1 MSETM
6 GDNAYVRLVRENKTY
21 RQFWIAAFIS
31 MFGEWFNTIALFL
44 LILKY
49 TDSELLLGILM
60 AVRMGCFALMQP
72 FFGLLAD
79 RVNRKRLMII
89 TNILQVFLALA
100 FIGVDGPGDMWWM
113 FLCSGIMMAL
123 HGLYVTAERAALPNI
138 VSREDL
144 TTANALDSAT
154 WSTALCLGAFVG
166 GIVVSEYGVTVAF
179 VIDSITFLIGTLLLI
194 PLTVPQTYDKASS
207 GSLITSALKDIWIG
221 QKRIQSDPR
230 LFRIIFAKTS
240 WNIAGGGLAGVFL
253 VLAGNNI
260 DFVGAALGFGIFF
273 FARGVGTGIG
283 PILARRFFK
292 DSEKWPRLIGLL
304 IVMSGIFYL
313 FVGMSL
319 NGPLLLTLA
328 LVTLAHTASGG
339 NWVLSTVLTQQWVE
353 DEMRG
358 RVFSTD
364 MLLLS
369 IGQVISTISAGYLI
383 ENEYVNLQQGI
394 ISFACLMILC
404 GLIFTVWNPKS
415 KDTVRVDILVE

>member
-1 MSETM
+1 M
-6 GDNAYVRLVRENKTY
+6 GDNAYIRLVRENKTY
-21 RQFWIAAFIS
+21 RQFWLAAFIS

-79 RVNRKRLMII
+79 RVNRKKLMII
-89 TNILQVFLALA
+89 TNILQMFLALV
-100 FIGVDGPGDMWWM
+100 FIAVDGPEDMWWM
-113 FLCSGIMMAL
+113 FLCSGGMMAM

-138 VSREDL
+138 VSSDDL

-154 WSTALCLGAFVG
+154 WSTALCLGAFAG
-166 GIVVSEYGVTVAF
+166 GLVVSEFGVNVAF
-179 VIDSITFLIGTLLLI
+179 VIDSVTFLIGTILLI
-194 PLTVPQTYDKASS
+194 PLIVPQTFDKMSS
-207 GSLITSALKDIWIG
+207 GSIITSAFKDIWIG
-221 QKRIQSDPR
+221 QKRIKSDPR

-253 VLAGNNI
+253 VLAGN
-260 DFVGAALGFGIFF
+260 DVEFVGAALGFGIFF

-283 PILARRFFK
+283 PILARRLFK
-292 DSEKWPRLIGLL
+292 NSEKWPRLIGLL
-304 IVMSGIFYL
+304 IVVSGLFYL
-313 FVGMSL
+313 LVGFSL

-369 IGQVISTISAGYLI
+369 LGQVISTISAGYLV
-383 ENEYVNLQQGI
+383 EHDYVNLQQGI
-394 ISFACLMILC
+394 LAYACLMILSGC
-404 GLIFTVWNPKS
+404 IFTLWNPKS
-415 KDTVRVDILVE
+415 TTRVHKLVE

>member
-1 MSETM
+1 M

-21 RQFWIAAFIS
+21 RQFWLAAFIS

-79 RVNRKRLMII
+79 RVNRKKLMII
-89 TNILQVFLALA
+89 TNVLQMFLALV
-100 FIGVDGPGDMWWM
+100 FIAVDGPEDMWWM
-113 FLCSGIMMAL
+113 FLCSGGMMAM

-138 VSREDL
+138 VRSEDL

-154 WSTALCLGAFVG
+154 WSTALCLGAFAG
-166 GIVVSEYGVTVAF
+166 GLVVSEFGVNVAF
-179 VIDSITFLIGTLLLI
+179 VIDSVTFLIGTILLV
-194 PLTVPQTYDKASS
+194 PLTVPQTFDKVSS
-207 GSLITSALKDIWIG
+207 GSIITSAFKDIWIG
-221 QKRIQSDPR
+221 QKRIKSDPR

-253 VLAGNNI
+253 VLAGNDI
-260 DFVGAALGFGIFF
+260 EFVGAALGFGIFF

-283 PILARRFFK
+283 PILARRLFK
-292 DSEKWPRLIGLL
+292 NSEKWPRLIGLL
-304 IVMSGIFYL
+304 IVVSGLFYL
-313 FVGMSL
+313 LVGFSL

-369 IGQVISTISAGYLI
+369 LGQVVSTISAGYLV
-383 ENEYVNLQQGI
+383 ENDYVNLQQGI
-394 ISFACLMILC
+394 LAYACLMILSGC
-404 GLIFTVWNPKS
+404 IFTLWNPKS
-415 KDTVRVDILVE
+415 TTHVHKSVE

>member
-1 MSETM
+1 M
-6 GDNAYVRLVRENKTY
+6 GGNAYVRLVRENKTY
-21 RQFWIAAFIS
+21 RQFWLAAFIS

-72 FFGLLAD
+72 IFGLLAD
-79 RVNRKRLMII
+79 RVNRKKLMII
-89 TNILQVFLALA
+89 TNIFQMFLALV
-100 FIGVDGPGDMWWM
+100 FIAIDGPEDMWWM
-113 FLCSGIMMAL
+113 FLCSGGMMAM

-138 VSREDL
+138 VHRDDL

-154 WSTALCLGAFVG
+154 WSTALCLGAFAG
-166 GIVVSEYGVTVAF
+166 GLVVSEFGVNVAF
-179 VIDSITFLIGTLLLI
+179 VIDSLTFLIGTILLV
-194 PLTVPQTYDKASS
+194 PLTVPQTFDKVSS
-207 GSLITSALKDIWIG
+207 GSIITSAFKDIWIG
-221 QKRIQSDPR
+221 QKRIKSDPR

-253 VLAGNNI
+253 VLAGNDI
-260 DFVGAALGFGIFF
+260 EFVGAALGFGIFF

-283 PILARRFFK
+283 PILARRLFK
-292 DSEKWPRLIGLL
+292 NSEKWPRLIGVL
-304 IVMSGIFYL
+304 IVVSGLFYL
-313 FVGMSL
+313 LVGFSL
-319 NGPLLLTLA
+319 KGPLLLTLA

-369 IGQVISTISAGYLI
+369 LGQVVSTISAGYLV
-383 ENEYVNLQQGI
+383 EHDYVNLQQGI
-394 ISFACLMILC
+394 LAYACLMILSGC
-404 GLIFTVWNPKS
+404 IFTLWNPKS
-415 KDTVRVDILVE
+415 TTRVDKLVE

>member
-1 MSETM
+1 M
-6 GDNAYVRLVRENKTY
+6 GGKAYGRLGRENKTY
-21 RQFWIAAFIS
+21 RQFWLAAFIS

-72 FFGLLAD
+72 FFGLLAE
-79 RVNRKRLMII
+79 RVNRKKLMII
-89 TNILQVFLALA
+89 TNILQMFLALV
-100 FIGVDGPGDMWWM
+100 FIAVDGPEDMWWM
-113 FLCSGIMMAL
+113 FLCSGGMMAM

-138 VSREDL
+138 VHSEDL

-154 WSTALCLGAFVG
+154 WSTALCLGAFAG
-166 GIVVSEYGVTVAF
+166 GLVVSEFGVNVAF
-179 VIDSITFLIGTLLLI
+179 VIDSVTFLVGTILLI
-194 PLTVPQTYDKASS
+194 PLTVPQTFDKMSS
-207 GSLITSALKDIWIG
+207 GSIITSALKDIWIG
-221 QKRIQSDPR
+221 QKRIKSDPR

-253 VLAGNNI
+253 VLAGN
-260 DFVGAALGFGIFF
+260 DVEFVGAALGFGIFF

-283 PILARRFFK
+283 PILARRLFK
-292 DSEKWPRLIGLL
+292 NSEKWPRLVGLL
-304 IVMSGIFYL
+304 IVVSGLFYL
-313 FVGMSL
+313 LVGISL

-369 IGQVISTISAGYLI
+369 LGQVVSTISAGYLV
-383 ENEYVNLQQGI
+383 EHDYVNLQQGI
-394 ISFACLMILC
+394 LAYACLMILSGC
-404 GLIFTVWNPKS
+404 IFTLWNPKS
-415 KDTVRVDILVE
+415 TTRAHKLVE

>member
-1 MSETM
+1 M
-6 GDNAYVRLVRENKTY
+6 GDNAYMRLVRENPTY
-21 RQFWIAAFIS
+21 RKFWIAAFIS

-49 TDSELLLGILM
+49 TDSELLLGVLM

-79 RVNRKRLMII
+79 RVNRKKLMIW
-89 TNILQVFLALA
+89 TNVLQIFLALA
-100 FIGVDGPGDMWWM
+100 FIAVDGPEDMWWM

-138 VSREDL
+138 VSKEDL

-154 WSTALCLGAFVG
+154 WSTALCLGAFAG
-166 GIVVSEYGVTVAF
+166 GLVVSEYGVTIAF
-179 VIDSITFLIGTLLLI
+179 LIDSFTFLVGTLILL

-207 GSLITSALKDIWIG
+207 GSIITSALKDIWIG

-240 WNIAGGGLAGVFL
+240 WNIAGGGLAGVYL
-253 VLAGNNI
+253 VLAGNDI
-260 DFVGAALGFGIFF
+260 EFVGAALGFGIFF

-292 DSEKWPRLIGLL
+292 DTEKWPRLIGLL
-304 IVMSGIFYL
+304 ICASGLFYL
-313 FVGMSL
+313 LVGLSL
-319 NGPLLLTLA
+319 QGPLLLTLV
-328 LVTLAHTASGG
+328 LVTMAHTASGG

-369 IGQVISTISAGYLI
+369 LGQVVSTISAGYLI
-383 ENEYVNLQQGI
+383 ENGYVNLQQGI
-394 ISFACLMILC
+394 LSFACLMILS
-404 GLIFTVWNPKS
+404 GFIFTIWNPKS
-415 KDTVRVDILVE
+415 TTHVHKQVA

>member
-1 MSETM
+1 M

-21 RQFWIAAFIS
+21 RQFWLAAFIS

-79 RVNRKRLMII
+79 RVNRKKLMIV
-89 TNILQVFLALA
+89 TNILQMFLALV
-100 FIGVDGPGDMWWM
+100 FIAVDGPEDMWWM
-113 FLCSGIMMAL
+113 FLCSGGMMAM

-138 VSREDL
+138 VSSEDL

-154 WSTALCLGAFVG
+154 WSTALCLGAFAG
-166 GIVVSEYGVTVAF
+166 GLVVSEFGVNVAF
-179 VIDSITFLIGTLLLI
+179 VIDSVTFLIGTILLI
-194 PLTVPQTYDKASS
+194 PLTVPQTFDKVSS
-207 GSLITSALKDIWIG
+207 GSIITSALKDIWIG
-221 QKRIQSDPR
+221 QKRIKSDPR

-253 VLAGNNI
+253 VLAGNDI
-260 DFVGAALGFGIFF
+260 EFVGAALGFGIFF

-283 PILARRFFK
+283 PILARRLFK
-292 DSEKWPRLIGLL
+292 NSEKWPRLIGLL
-304 IVMSGIFYL
+304 IVVSGLFYL
-313 FVGMSL
+313 LVGFSL

-339 NWVLSTVLTQQWVE
+339 NWVLSTVLTQHWVE

-369 IGQVISTISAGYLI
+369 LGQVVSTISAGYLV
-383 ENEYVNLQQGI
+383 EHDYVNLQQGI
-394 ISFACLMILC
+394 LAFACLMILSGC
-404 GLIFTVWNPKS
+404 IFTLWNPKS
-415 KDTVRVDILVE
+415 TTRVYKLVE

>member
-1 MSETM
+1 MA
-6 GDNAYVRLVRENKTY
+6 DNAYIRLVRENKTY
-21 RQFWIAAFIS
+21 RQFWLAAFIS

-60 AVRMGCFALMQP
+60 AVRMGCFALTQP

-79 RVNRKRLMII
+79 RINRKRLMII
-89 TNILQVFLALA
+89 TNILQMFLALA
-100 FIGVDGPGDMWWM
+100 FIAVDGPEDMWWM
-113 FLCSGIMMAL
+113 FLCSGAMMAM

-138 VSREDL
+138 VSSEDL

-154 WSTALCLGAFVG
+154 WSTALCLGAFAG
-166 GIVVSEYGVTVAF
+166 GLVVSEFGVTAAF
-179 VIDSITFLIGTLLLI
+179 VIDSITFLIGTLLLV
-194 PLTVPQTYDKASS
+194 PLIVPQSYDNASS
-207 GSLITSALKDIWIG
+207 GSIISSTLKDIWMG
-221 QKRIQSDPR
+221 QKRIKSDPR

-253 VLAGNNI
+253 VLAGNDI
-260 DFVGAALGFGIFF
+260 EFVGAALGFGIFF

-283 PILARRFFK
+283 PILARRLFK

-304 IVMSGIFYL
+304 IVVSGVFYL
-313 FVGMSL
+313 FVGLSL

-369 IGQVISTISAGYLI
+369 LGQVISTISAGYLV
-383 ENEYVNLQQGI
+383 EHDYVNLQQGI
-394 ISFACLMILC
+394 LAYACLMILSGC
-404 GLIFTVWNPKS
+404 IFTLWNPKS
-415 KDTVRVDILVE
+415 TIHAHKSVE

>member
-1 MSETM
+1 M

-21 RQFWIAAFIS
+21 RQFWLAAFIS

-79 RVNRKRLMII
+79 RVNRKKLMIA
-89 TNILQVFLALA
+89 TNIFQMFLALV
-100 FIGVDGPGDMWWM
+100 FIAVDGPEDMWWM
-113 FLCSGIMMAL
+113 FLCSGGMMAM

-138 VSREDL
+138 VRSEDL

-154 WSTALCLGAFVG
+154 WSTALCLGAFAG
-166 GIVVSEYGVTVAF
+166 GLVVSEFGVNVAF
-179 VIDSITFLIGTLLLI
+179 VIDSVTFFIGTILLI
-194 PLTVPQTYDKASS
+194 PLKVPQTFDKMSS
-207 GSLITSALKDIWIG
+207 GSIISSALKDIWIG
-221 QKRIQSDPR
+221 QKRIKSDPR

-253 VLAGNNI
+253 VLAGNDI
-260 DFVGAALGFGIFF
+260 EFVGAALGFGIFF

-283 PILARRFFK
+283 PILARRLFK
-292 DSEKWPRLIGLL
+292 NSEKWPRLIGLL
-304 IVMSGIFYL
+304 IVVSGLFYL
-313 FVGMSL
+313 LVGFSL
-319 NGPLLLTLA
+319 NGPLLLTLV

-369 IGQVISTISAGYLI
+369 LGQVISTISAGYLV
-383 ENEYVNLQQGI
+383 ENDYVNLQQGI
-394 ISFACLMILC
+394 LAYACLMIFSGC
-404 GLIFTVWNPKS
+404 IFTLWNPKS
-415 KDTVRVDILVE
+415 TTHARKSVE

>member
-1 MSETM
+1 MEQ
-6 GDNAYVRLVRENKTY
+6 NAYVRLVRENKTY

-79 RVNRKRLMII
+79 RVNRKKLMIV
-89 TNILQVFLALA
+89 TNVLQMFLALV
-100 FIGVDGPGDMWWM
+100 FIAVDGPEDMWWM
-113 FLCSGIMMAL
+113 FLCSGAMMAM

-154 WSTALCLGAFVG
+154 WSTALCLGAFAG
-166 GIVVSEYGVTVAF
+166 GLVVSEYGVNVAF
-179 VIDSITFLIGTLLLI
+179 IIDSVTFLIGTLLLI
-194 PLTVPQTYDKASS
+194 PLVVPQSFDNVSS
-207 GSLITSALKDIWIG
+207 GSIITSALKDIWIG
-221 QKRIQSDPR
+221 QKRIKSDPR

-253 VLAGNNI
+253 VLAGNDI
-260 DFVGAALGFGIFF
+260 EFVGAALGFGIFF

-283 PILARRFFK
+283 PILARRLFK

-304 IVMSGIFYL
+304 IVLSGLFYL
-313 FVGMSL
+313 LVGFSL

-369 IGQVISTISAGYLI
+369 IGQVISTISAGYLV
-383 ENEYVNLQQGI
+383 EHDYVNLQQGI
-394 ISFACLMILC
+394 LAYACLMILSGC
-404 GLIFTVWNPKS
+404 IFTLWNPKN
-415 KDTVRVDILVE
+415 TTRVHKLVE

>member
-1 MSETM
+1 M
-6 GDNAYVRLVRENKTY
+6 GDNAYIRLVRENKTY
-21 RQFWIAAFIS
+21 RQFWLAAFIS

-79 RVNRKRLMII
+79 RVNRKKLMII
-89 TNILQVFLALA
+89 TNILQMFLALV
-100 FIGVDGPGDMWWM
+100 FIAVDGPEDMWWM
-113 FLCSGIMMAL
+113 FLCSGGMMAM

-138 VSREDL
+138 VSSEDL

-154 WSTALCLGAFVG
+154 WSTALCLGAFAG
-166 GIVVSEYGVTVAF
+166 GLVVSEFGVNVAF
-179 VIDSITFLIGTLLLI
+179 VIDSVTFLIGTILLI
-194 PLTVPQTYDKASS
+194 PLSVPQTFDKMSS
-207 GSLITSALKDIWIG
+207 GSIITSAFKDIWIG
-221 QKRIQSDPR
+221 QKRIKSDPR

-253 VLAGNNI
+253 VLAGNDI
-260 DFVGAALGFGIFF
+260 EFVGAALGFGIFF

-283 PILARRFFK
+283 PILARRLFK
-292 DSEKWPRLIGLL
+292 NSEKWPRLIGLL
-304 IVMSGIFYL
+304 IVVSGLFYL
-313 FVGMSL
+313 LVGFSL

-369 IGQVISTISAGYLI
+369 LGQVISTISAGYLV
-383 ENEYVNLQQGI
+383 EHDYVNLQQGI
-394 ISFACLMILC
+394 LAYACLMILSGC
-404 GLIFTVWNPKS
+404 IFTLWNPKS
-415 KDTVRVDILVE
+415 TTRVHKLVE

>member
-1 MSETM
+1 M
-6 GDNAYVRLVRENKTY
+6 GDNAYIRLVRENKTY
-21 RQFWIAAFIS
+21 RQFWLAAFIS

-49 TDSELLLGILM
+49 TDSELLLGMLM

-79 RVNRKRLMII
+79 RVNRKKLMII
-89 TNILQVFLALA
+89 TNILQMFLALV
-100 FIGVDGPGDMWWM
+100 FIAVDGPEDMWWM
-113 FLCSGIMMAL
+113 FLCSGGMMAM
-123 HGLYVTAERAALPNI
+123 HGLYVTAERAALPNV
-138 VSREDL
+138 VSSDDL

-154 WSTALCLGAFVG
+154 WSTALCLGAFAG
-166 GIVVSEYGVTVAF
+166 GAVVSEFGVNVAF
-179 VIDSITFLIGTLLLI
+179 VIDSITFLIGTILLI
-194 PLTVPQTYDKASS
+194 PLKVPQSFDKISS
-207 GSLITSALKDIWIG
+207 GSIITSALKDIWIG
-221 QKRIQSDPR
+221 QKRIKSDPR

-253 VLAGNNI
+253 VLAGNDI
-260 DFVGAALGFGIFF
+260 EFVGAALGFGIFF

-283 PILARRFFK
+283 PILARRLFK
-292 DSEKWPRLIGLL
+292 NSEKWTRLIGLL
-304 IVMSGIFYL
+304 IVVSGLFYL
-313 FVGMSL
+313 LVGFSL

-369 IGQVISTISAGYLI
+369 LGQVISTISAGYLV
-383 ENEYVNLQQGI
+383 EHDYVNLQQGI
-394 ISFACLMILC
+394 LAYACIMILSGC
-404 GLIFTVWNPKS
+404 IFTLWNPKS
-415 KDTVRVDILVE
+415 TTRAHKLVE